1 MASMVLT
8 RPVPTKA
15 SDSRQSPAPSVRY
28 CLNTS
33 TLREHKLSLV
43 DEIEIAA
50 RAGYNGVEPWIGEI
64 QKYVEAGGALADLRK
79 RIADHGLTVES
90 AIGFARWIV
99 DDDAERAKGLEDA
112 KRDMDLVRQIGGSR
126 IAAPPAGAT
135 NGPSLELMRVAE
147 RYHALLEVGRQIG
160 VRAQLEVWGFSK
172 NLSRLGET
180 AYVAIES
187 GHPWACI
194 LPDVYHLYKGGSNF
208 QGLALINASAIDVF
222 HINDYP
228 AQPARA
234 EITDAHRVYPGDGV
248 APLSR
253 ILKILFDNGFDG
265 ALSLELFNRD
275 YGRQDPFLVAETGLK
290 KMQAAVAAARAER

>member
-1 MASMVLT
+1 MAGMVLT

-265 ALSLELFNRD
+265 ALSLELFNRN